1 MLFAVLVYLFLA
13 ATQIFAQS
21 ILTASA
27 FFQTVSQH
35 YATIKDFESNLEI
48 SVGRQNMAG
57 KVSYKNPDMLRID
70 FSKPSDQ
77 VIVYNGDN
85 LTIYLPGA
93 SSVLNQ
99 SVSHESGANIAT
111 AQGLALMSRY
121 YTVAYETGQEAEP
134 LDSSTDEM
142 VVKLILYRRNSAEAF
157 RSIKLAINQGVCL
170 ITGGPGTG
178 KTTIIKCIL
187 QSLKKL
193 NKTVALLAPT
203 GRAAKRMSESC
214 DYEAK
219 TIHRALMVD
228 PAKVSLNSDVVFD
241 YNEHNKFPFDV
252 VIVDEVSM
260 VDATL
265 AYNLIKALKYILQ
278 Y

>member
-1 MLFAVLVYLFLA
+1 MKKMLFAVLVYLFLA

-70 FSKPSDQ
+70 FSKPADQ

-157 RSIKLAINQGVCL
+157 RSIKLAINPNSLLIRRVEAVTPQAETFVFNFTDYSINQG
-170 ITGGPGTG
+170 IPDQRF
-178 KTTIIKCIL
+178 IYD
-187 QSLKKL
+187 
-193 NKTVALLAPT
+193 APSS
-203 GRAAKRMSESC
+203 ANNYNNFLFSE
-214 DYEAK
+214 
-219 TIHRALMVD
+219 
-228 PAKVSLNSDVVFD
+228 
-241 YNEHNKFPFDV
+241 
-252 VIVDEVSM
+252 
-260 VDATL
+260 
-265 AYNLIKALKYILQ
+265 
-278 Y
+278 